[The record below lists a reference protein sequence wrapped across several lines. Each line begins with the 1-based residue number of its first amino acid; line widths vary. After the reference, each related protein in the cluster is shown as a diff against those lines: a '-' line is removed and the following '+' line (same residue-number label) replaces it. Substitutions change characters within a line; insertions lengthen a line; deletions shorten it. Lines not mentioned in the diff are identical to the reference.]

1 MDHVDAIPSPSLS
14 VPRLIVGL
22 GNPGETYRDTRHN
35 IGFMVLEEVARR
47 LKVTFQPEKRFH
59 CTLAREG
66 NTWLQ
71 KPLTFMNDSG
81 RAVASFVHFHKIPA
95 AQTLVIYDDVDLP
108 IGSLR
113 MRLAGSAGGQNG
125 MKSIIASLGTDAFPR
140 LKLGIAGASG
150 RPDGED
156 LSGHV
161 LGRFTTDER
170 IAAEQTIQTAAD
182 AVLHALKSGVE
193 AAMNLFNRK

>member
-1 MDHVDAIPSPSLS
+1 MDPVDATPSPSLS

-47 LKVTFQPEKRFH
+47 LKVAFQPEKRFH
-59 CTLAREG
+59 CTLGRSG
-66 NTWLQ
+66 STWLQ

-81 RAVASFVHFHKIPA
+81 RAVAGLAKFHKIPA
-95 AQTLVIYDDVDLP
+95 EQTLVVYDDVDLP
-108 IGSLR
+108 LGSLR
-113 MRLAGSAGGQNG
+113 LRLAGSAGGQNG

-140 LKLGIAGASG
+140 LKVGIAGATG
-150 RPDGED
+150 RPDGD
-156 LSGHV
+156 RLTSHV
-161 LGRFTTDER
+161 LGRFSDDER
-170 IAAEQTIQTAAD
+170 PLAEQSIQTAAD
-182 AVLHALKSGVE
+182 AVLHALQSGME